1 MRLRKDIVIETGDL
15 VKWGWEI
22 KSKKIGVILYA
33 HPTGLK
39 TVVLWNDG
47 SIQTYAYTTQ
57 LLQVI
62 SKGSP
67 GEGNN
72 P

>member
-1 MRLRKDIVIETGDL
+1 MRFRKDIVIETGDL

-22 KSKKIGVILYA
+22 RSKKVGVILYA
-33 HPTGLK
+33 CHTGLK

-47 SIQTYAYTTQ
+47 SIQTFSYTTQ

-67 GEGNN
+67 EEGNN